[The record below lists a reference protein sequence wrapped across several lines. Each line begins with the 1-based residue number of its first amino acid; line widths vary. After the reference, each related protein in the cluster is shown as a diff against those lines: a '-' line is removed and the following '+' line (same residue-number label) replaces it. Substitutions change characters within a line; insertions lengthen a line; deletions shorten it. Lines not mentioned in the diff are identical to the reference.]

1 MAYQGKALVIGASR
15 GIGLAVVKAFAANNW
30 QVTATHRSE
39 VPPQGEIPQGEI
51 PQVDW
56 RRLDMTQTEAV
67 KQFAV
72 GLSGQPFDAILI
84 NAGIYGPAHQKLS
97 ESNDAELIQLFMT
110 NAVAPI
116 RTAEILLPLLNQQ
129 HGVLALTSSQLASLN
144 ENRHAEAPLYSASK
158 AALNMLT
165 RSLARPVAAQ
175 NGTLLTLHPG
185 WVKTDMGGDAAPLT
199 PEESANG
206 ILTQLTAS
214 RGRGGHH
221 YLDYAGKT
229 LQW

>member
-1 MAYQGKALVIGASR
+1 MDYQGKILVIGASR
-15 GIGLAVVKAFAANNW
+15 GIGLAVVKAFAAHDW
-30 QVTATHRSE
+30 QVTATHRGDH
-39 VPPQGEIPQGEI
+39 PPQGDI

-56 RRLDMTQTEAV
+56 HRLDMTQTEAV
-67 KQFAV
+67 KHFAV

-97 ESNDAELIQLFMT
+97 ESDDAELAQLFMT

-116 RTAEILLPLLNQQ
+116 RSAEILLPLLNQQ
-129 HGVLALTSSQLASLN
+129 NGVLALTSSQLASLN
-144 ENRHAEAPLYSASK
+144 ENRSADAPLYSASK

-165 RSLARPVAAQ
+165 RSLVRTVDAQ
-175 NGTLLTLHPG
+175 NGTLITLHPG

-206 ILTQLTAS
+206 IFTQLTTH
-214 RGRGGHH
+214 RGHGGHH

-229 LQW
+229 LLW